1 MAKSESTVTV
11 LWYMA
16 ILLALPTLQK
26 MASIKELVVMTQ
38 FLLMNFELVSVHL
51 LKIFNAILKL
61 MVIQVH
67 VNHADLVQFVTAL
80 MQVLSVIL
88 GQ

>member
-1 MAKSESTVTV
+1 
-11 LWYMA
+11 MA

-26 MASIKELVVMTQ
+26 MESMKELVVATQ
-38 FLLMNFELVSVHL
+38 FLLMSFELVSVHL

-61 MVIQVH
+61 VSFIIAMQVH

-80 MQVLSVIL
+80 MQVLSVMIL

>member
-1 MAKSESTVTV
+1 
-11 LWYMA
+11 MA

-26 MASIKELVVMTQ
+26 MESMKELVVATQ
-38 FLLMNFELVSVHL
+38 FLLMSFELVSVHL

-61 MVIQVH
+61 VSFIIAMQVL

-80 MQVLSVIL
+80 MQVLSVMIL